1 MANRNSPLSL
11 VGFLDVGVLTTLV
24 VALLYTAGWSYAYH
38 YFDRFHL
45 GLLGLEIQRE
55 NFLLYGFQVLRER
68 FFLVPLSLL
77 CSGGLAF
84 LALHFVQRRERRLT
98 PEETEDGAGILRLRV
113 VILLG
118 GTGWLLLMFIVFYQ
132 LGTLT
137 GNEIFEQE
145 QKQDFPDYPRVKVW
159 LKGEQNLM
167 TKEWGKGCY
176 RLLLH
181 NKSQLYIFPA
191 DGISEK
197 MPTEVI
203 PNSRV
208 DALRVLPL
216 YRSSDECQE

>member
-45 GLLGLEIQRE
+45 GLLGLEVQRE
-55 NFLLYGFQVLRER
+55 YFLLYGFQVLRER
-68 FFLVPLSLL
+68 YCLVPLCLL

-84 LALHFVQRRERRLT
+84 LILRFVQRRERRLT
-98 PEETEDGAGILRLRV
+98 PEETEGGAGMLRLRV
-113 VILLG
+113 VILFG

-145 QKQDFPDYPRVKVW
+145 QKHDFLDYPRVKVW
-159 LKGEQNLM
+159 LKGEQNLR
-167 TKEWGKGCY
+167 TEEWAGGCY
-176 RLLLH
+176 RMLLR
-181 NKSQLYIFPA
+181 NKDQLYIFPA

-197 MPTEVI
+197 VPTEVI
-203 PNSRV
+203 LNSRV

-216 YRSSDECQE
+216 YQSSEECQL